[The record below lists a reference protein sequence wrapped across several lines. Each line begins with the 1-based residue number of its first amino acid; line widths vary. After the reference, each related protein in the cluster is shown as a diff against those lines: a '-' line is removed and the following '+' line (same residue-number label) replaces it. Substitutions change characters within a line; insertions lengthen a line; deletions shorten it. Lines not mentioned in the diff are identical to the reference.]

1 MKAIITILFILFL
14 GTNLQAQESV
24 ADQKVETIQLGI
36 VESTQ
41 GSVKN
46 VTKAFMILVDE
57 TKVARLYRRA
67 DYRVKKALS
76 FSTKR
81 DRGLA

>member
-14 GTNLQAQESV
+14 GTNLQAQE
-24 ADQKVETIQLGI
+24 AAAEHKTETIEMGHVIKTQLLLKKEVRGFEVLQKE
-36 VESTQ
+36 VE
-41 GSVKN
+41 
-46 VTKAFMILVDE
+46 
-57 TKVARLYRRA
+57 VARLYRRA

>member
-14 GTNLQAQESV
+14 GTNLQAQEAV
-24 ADQKVETIQLGI
+24 AEQKVETIELGI
-36 VESTQ
+36 VQ
-41 GSVKN
+41 RRQLLVK
-46 VTKAFMILVDE
+46 KE
-57 TKVARLYRRA
+57 TKIFEGATAGREVARLYRRA